1 MREYQIL
8 ADAGCDLTPA
18 WAESLGVQ
26 VIPMEVTFEGE
37 PTQMT
42 DEIDLPSFYEKLS
55 TGKNVTTAAVNMERL
70 EEAFRKVLDGGRDV
84 LYLGFSSG
92 LSSTCHNGQVVAEDL
107 NNQLAAAGQPGK
119 VLAVDSL
126 AASLGYGLLV
136 YYASEKQKAGAT
148 LEETAAY
155 VEDIRLRLC
164 HWFTV
169 DDLFFLRRG
178 GRISATTAVVGSM
191 LSIKPVMHVD
201 NEGHLIAMGKVRGR
215 RKSVEELVNRMAGLI
230 DHPEGQTVYICQGHC
245 MEDAN
250 YLSSLI
256 KARWPEVREVRIGY
270 TGPAIGAHSGPGTL
284 AVFFLGTQR

>member
-119 VLAVDSL
+119 VRAVDSL

-136 YYASEKQKAGAT
+136 YYASEKQKAGAI

-250 YLSSLI
+250 YLAGLI

-284 AVFFLGTQR
+284 AVFFLGTRR

>member
-119 VLAVDSL
+119 VRAVDSL

-136 YYASEKQKAGAT
+136 YYASEKQKAGAI

-250 YLSSLI
+250 YLAGLI